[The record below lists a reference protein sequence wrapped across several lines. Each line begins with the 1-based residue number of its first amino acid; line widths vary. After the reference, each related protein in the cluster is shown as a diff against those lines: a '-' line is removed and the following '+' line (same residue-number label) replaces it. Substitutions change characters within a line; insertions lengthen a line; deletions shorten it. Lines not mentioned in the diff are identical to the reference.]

1 MNIPF
6 TTEEF
11 FQIIEKY
18 NTSLFPSQIFILILG
33 LVAVLLLH
41 NKRALKNKLIG
52 GFLAFLWL
60 WTGLFYHILNFT
72 EINKAAYVFGAIF
85 ILQGL
90 FLLYEVFIR
99 GKLVFEFK
107 ANFINYLAYFFIWFG
122 LIVYPVLIYA
132 LDGSFNQVISLGLPC
147 PTTIITF
154 GFLIITHR
162 SFSKYLLIIPTIW
175 AIIGTGAAINF
186 GVYPDY
192 LMLISAVIAD
202 IYLFGRN
209 KAKE

>member
-41 NKRALKNKLIG
+41 NKRAFKNKLIG